1 MQAKTA
7 TTRQGRFKTTLV
19 MSHPDTAATSIIC
32 DLKQK
37 HTLTPLGWDI
47 ETRVL
52 SAQARRLSPAL
63 LLTFKTFTHSLLEG
77 G

>member
-19 MSHPDTAATSIIC
+19 MSHPDTAATSIIR

-47 ETRVL
+47 ETRV
-52 SAQARRLSPAL
+52 S
-63 LLTFKTFTHSLLEG
+63 EG
-77 G
+77 VIE

>member
-19 MSHPDTAATSIIC
+19 MSHPDTAATSIIR

-37 HTLTPLGWDI
+37 HTLTPLGWDV
-47 ETRVL
+47 ETRV
-52 SAQARRLSPAL
+52 SEWAVTESV
-63 LLTFKTFTHSLLEG
+63 SLPVCLAVG
-77 G
+77 LG

>member
-19 MSHPDTAATSIIC
+19 MSHPDTAATSIIR

-47 ETRVL
+47 ETRL
-52 SAQARRLSPAL
+52 SEWGSDRVRGCECESVR
-63 LLTFKTFTHSLLEG
+63 KCESE
-77 G
+77 